1 MNAVQHIAFN
11 CRDLRAQ
18 ERFYSKHFGFR
29 RARVFNAGR
38 ADEFLMLRLGSIC
51 LELFQAAGASA
62 AFQGAEQPVG
72 FKHLAFAVDDLDAAV
87 RAIQADGIAT
97 DEIIDCSSIVN
108 GLRICFFNDPDGN
121 RIELMQGFQDQY
133 TA

>member
-1 MNAVQHIAFN
+1 MNAVQHIALN

-38 ADEFLMLRLGSIC
+38 
-51 LELFQAAGASA
+51 
-62 AFQGAEQPVG
+62 
-72 FKHLAFAVDDLDAAV
+72 
-87 RAIQADGIAT
+87 ADGIAT

-121 RIELMQGFQDQY
+121 RVELMQGFQDQY
-133 TA
+133 TP